1 MQAARQATLSR
12 GSDDF
17 GIFFTH
23 VTTFHHLCM
32 TLMTHGDGILRTLK
46 TNGEDTLMTPTT
58 NGEDTLTTP
67 VSTRYYLVTTPH
79 DITDNPVTTLTTL
92 SK

>member
-1 MQAARQATLSR
+1 MQAARQATLPR

-23 VTTFHHLCM
+23 VTTFHDIRM
-32 TLMTHGDGILRTLK
+32 TLTK

-58 NGEDTLTTP
+58 GGEDTLTIP
-67 VSTRYYLVTTPH
+67 FTTH
-79 DITDNPVTTLTTL
+79 D
-92 SK
+92 